1 MSINQDT
8 ILYIMTT
15 LVLFFF
21 RDMDVHSLLPLSF
34 SYIPTSLF
42 KENTLIGLGLSLLAV
57 ARAIWVVW
65 SYRTQYWLFHV
76 QPFPWGQLSPETF
89 LNCEWFSPYAGLG
102 YHLHILTKWFT
113 ILTTS
118 GMLSPLMVM
127 SRLKNPDV
135 LGMMVD

>member
-57 ARAIWVVW
+57 ARAI
-65 SYRTQYWLFHV
+65 LF
-76 QPFPWGQLSPETF
+76 G
-89 LNCEWFSPYAGLG
+89 
-102 YHLHILTKWFT
+102 HIGDNTGC
-113 ILTTS
+113 S
-118 GMLSPLMVM
+118 NHSHQGSSPLKHFLIVNDFHRMRD
-127 SRLKNPDV
+127 SDITCIS
-135 LGMMVD
+135 